1 MDSGSATYLLSDLVE
16 VSYNIY
22 TLIPRATLKKAIKR
36 DIVKCTIDKFKL
48 NTKNVYLTQNT
59 SEKEEIEK
67 QIPKE

>member
-48 NTKNVYLTQNT
+48 NTKNVYLTQNM